1 MLRKFN
7 TSRTLEANMKLG
19 GLTAFAAGMVN
30 VASVMAFFAFTSNVT
45 GHVAIL
51 AEEVARG
58 HWHQVSVV
66 FGWLALFFTGSF
78 MSNFMIINTQR
89 TNNYI
94 SHSIPLILEMMALL
108 AVGIYGNY
116 YYQET
121 LFETEFLVAFMLFA
135 MGLQNGLTAS
145 ISNHAV
151 KTTHLTGLFTDL
163 AISLS
168 LYTKK
173 RYRHRPQVVERIK
186 LLSVILLFYFTGGVI
201 SGLIYLSIGF
211 SVFYYVCAVLS
222 IVLFYDLTVLTK
234 LLIRRRIRLNKIKSA
249 AFAAREKTLS

>member
-7 TSRTLEANMKLG
+7 TSRTLQANMKLG

-30 VASVMAFFAFTSNVT
+30 VASVMAFFAFTSNIT

-66 FGWLALFFTGSF
+66 FGWLALFFLGNF

-89 TNNYI
+89 TNNYV
-94 SHSIPLILEMMALL
+94 SHSIPLILEMLALL
-108 AVGIYGNY
+108 AVAIYGNHY
-116 YYQET
+116 YKET
-121 LFETEFLVAFMLFA
+121 LYETEFLVAFMLFA

-168 LYTKK
+168 LYTQK
-173 RYRHRPQVVERIK
+173 RFRHKPLVAERIK
-186 LLSVILLFYFTGGVI
+186 LLSVILLCYFSGGVI
-201 SGLIYLSIGF
+201 SGWIYLSIGF
-211 SVFYYVCAVLS
+211 SVLYYVCGVLG
-222 IVLFYDLTVLTK
+222 IVLLYDLTVLTK
-234 LLIRRRIRLNKIKSA
+234 LLIRRRIRLKRIRNATLTA
-249 AFAAREKTLS
+249 AQNIS